1 MNFKNEAKWPI
12 AEKKYLIEDKKEIV
26 IQFNGKKRLT
36 ITSKTDSIE
45 KEVYDKVI
53 QSDYFKNNYKIENIK
68 KVIFVKNRL
77 MNLLVK

>member
-12 AEKKYLIEDKKEIV
+12 AEKKYLIEDSKEIV
-26 IQFNGKKRLT
+26 IQFNGKKRLA
-36 ITSKTDSIE
+36 IKSKTDSIE

-53 QSDYFKNNYKIENIK
+53 QSDYFKNNYKIEDIK
-68 KVIFVKNRL
+68 KIIFVKNRL